1 MKVTTFYP
9 GGFGEIIQGTVENKD
24 ILLSFPVNIYTK
36 VSLIECGEG
45 SKKHLSQDYLRK
57 SYKFMMNI
65 LKLWGYEMEFK
76 DILIKIESKIPKGK
90 GMASSTA
97 DLCAVYN
104 CLIEM
109 FNRKYDENELTE
121 QCIAIEP
128 TDSIIFEKMTLF
140 DYKTGKYKES
150 IGDYFKFNI
159 LAFEG
164 EKVIDTI
171 DFNNSNLNSLA
182 RIDDLIDPL
191 RNAIKSKDLS
201 EMSKI
206 STESIFRN
214 QRRLHN
220 EFLEIVM
227 RICEKFG
234 GLGIIGAHSGNV
246 LGIVFDD
253 SEKIDFLSK
262 SIHINKLKVYNMCAL
277 DKLKKYTCKGGDTF
291 E

>member
-1 MKVTTFYP
+1 M
-9 GGFGEIIQGTVENKD
+9 
-24 ILLSFPVNIYTK
+24 LLK
-36 VSLIECGEG
+36 
-45 SKKHLSQDYLRK
+45 
-57 SYKFMMNI
+57 
-65 LKLWGYEMEFK
+65 
-76 DILIKIESKIPKGK
+76 
-90 GMASSTA
+90 
-97 DLCAVYN
+97 
-104 CLIEM
+104 
-109 FNRKYDENELTE
+109 
-121 QCIAIEP
+121 
-128 TDSIIFEKMTLF
+128 
-140 DYKTGKYKES
+140 
-150 IGDYFKFNI
+150 
-159 LAFEG
+159 
-164 EKVIDTI
+164 
-171 DFNNSNLNSLA
+171 A
-182 RIDDLIDPL
+182 RI
-191 RNAIKSKDLS
+191 LS